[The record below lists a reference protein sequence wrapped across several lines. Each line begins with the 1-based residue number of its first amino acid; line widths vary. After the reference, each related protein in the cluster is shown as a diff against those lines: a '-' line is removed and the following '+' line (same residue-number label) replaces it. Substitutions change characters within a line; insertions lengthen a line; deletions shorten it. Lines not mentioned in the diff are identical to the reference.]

1 MRKISLP
8 AKAAI
13 LMLICQLTSAADL
26 NQQSELI
33 ARNLKPTQPQSGTPN
48 LLQNKAKIEADESMK
63 CWNDHKGQVLF
74 IIGVSFFVGCLV
86 TALSMGLGFAYYL
99 RSQERENY
107 KAYELE
113 MADETLPLDE
123 EDTISA
129 RSPGQK

>member
-1 MRKISLP
+1 M
-8 AKAAI
+8 
-13 LMLICQLTSAADL
+13 
-26 NQQSELI
+26 
-33 ARNLKPTQPQSGTPN
+33 
-48 LLQNKAKIEADESMK
+48 
-63 CWNDHKGQVLF
+63 
-74 IIGVSFFVGCLV
+74 IGVSFFVGCLV

-129 RSPGQK
+129 RSPG